1 MVQYYVFPQSLLTDG
16 PSIPV
21 AVSGVEGTAL
31 LDTGADLSSIDIA
44 FAQRLQL
51 PVRGIHS
58 STGATGVGKYPQ
70 FDAIL
75 EIPLLET
82 AVPSPLRG
90 LPLQILEH
98 PWIAVI
104 GRDALCQFEMLIN
117 GRTGLIRLEQA

>member
-1 MVQYYVFPQSLLTDG
+1 M
-16 PSIPV
+16 
-21 AVSGVEGTAL
+21 AL
-31 LDTGADLSSIDIA
+31 LDTGVYKSAIDTNLA
-44 FAQRLQL
+44 SDLQL
-51 PVRGIHS
+51 PTRGTHETAGV
-58 STGATGVGKYPQ
+58 TGSGEFPQ

-75 EIPLLET
+75 EIPMLET